1 MGRNLQR
8 RLSRKLP
15 GGLAACGIGLMLW
28 GCATGPEL
36 ADLRQPPSPHL
47 SPEAPPG
54 VTDGR
59 AAFRHRFCQALA
71 ARDAGAAGLDCESW
85 LHRMDDEP
93 AEARGVSAAMPVAL
107 EVLLVTGAFSECFGE
122 HARPFHSASKELEG
136 GSFRF
141 STVVVGGRS
150 GAEHNAAQIAAY
162 FDEHPPEAGR
172 ELVMIGYSKGTTDI
186 LQFLVD
192 YPAQAEAVDAVVSVA
207 GAVYGS
213 PLADFFDG
221 PYHLLF
227 SHLPMNLC
235 GKGDSGVVHSLR
247 TDLRRQWLEDNAL
260 PGNTRYYSLA
270 AFTTR
275 DRLARSLLPSWEMLL
290 GHGDRNDGQLLPADA
305 IIPGSTV
312 LGYLN
317 ADHWAVAMEIEKELE
332 FWAHREFT
340 AAFPHAAL
348 LHAILDQVGADLAG
362 SRATVVG
369 PGSETE

>member
-1 MGRNLQR
+1 M
-8 RLSRKLP
+8 LSA
-15 GGLAACGIGLMLW
+15 GLAACSIGLIVW
-28 GCATGPEL
+28 GCATGPGLVEL
-36 ADLRQPPSPHL
+36 QRPPAPHL
-47 SPEAPPG
+47 SPGAPPG

-59 AAFRHRFCQALA
+59 AAFRQRFCAALA
-71 ARDAGAAGLDCESW
+71 ARDEAGAGLDCASW
-85 LHRMDDEP
+85 LHRIDDEP
-93 AEARGVSAAMPVAL
+93 GENRAASPEMPVAL
-107 EVLLVTGAFSECFGE
+107 EVLFVTGAFSECFGE
-122 HARPFHSASKELEG
+122 HARPFNSAIKELEG
-136 GSFRF
+136 GPLRF

-150 GAEHNAAQIAAY
+150 SAEHNAAQIAAY

-192 YPAQAEAVDAVVSVA
+192 YPAQAEAVDAVVSIA

-213 PLADFFDG
+213 PLADLFDG

-247 TDLRRQWLEDNAL
+247 TDLRRQWLQDQAL
-260 PGNTRYYSLA
+260 PGSTRYYSLA

-275 DRLARSLLPSWEMLL
+275 DRLARSLVPSWEILL
-290 GHGDRNDGQLLPADA
+290 GHGERNDGQLLPADA

-340 AAFPHAAL
+340 AAFPQAAL
-348 LHAILDQVGADLAG
+348 LHAILDQVGSDLAG
-362 SRATVVG
+362 SRATVAE
-369 PGSETE
+369 PGRETE

>member
-1 MGRNLQR
+1 MSRNPHGRASKM
-8 RLSRKLP
+8 LST
-15 GGLAACGIGLMLW
+15 GLAACGIGLMLW

-36 ADLRQPPSPHL
+36 ADLQESPSPHL
-47 SPEAPPG
+47 SPDAPPG

-59 AAFRHRFCQALA
+59 AAFRHRFCEALA
-71 ARDAGAAGLDCESW
+71 AGEAGVAGLGCDIW
-85 LHRMDDEP
+85 LHRLDDEP
-93 AEARGVSAAMPVAL
+93 AGDQGVSLTQPVAM
-107 EVLLVTGAFSECFGE
+107 EILLVTGAFSECFGE
-122 HARPFHSASKELEG
+122 HARPFHSAIMELEG
-136 GSFRF
+136 GPYSF

-150 GAEHNAAQIAAY
+150 SAEHNAAQIAAY
-162 FDEHPPEAGR
+162 VEQHRPGGDR
-172 ELVMIGYSKGTTDI
+172 ELIMIGYSKGTTDI

-192 YPAQAEAVDAVVSVA
+192 YPAHAEAVDAVVSIA

-235 GKGDSGVVHSLR
+235 GEGDSGVVRSLR
-247 TDLRRQWLEDNAL
+247 TDLRRQWLEKNAL
-260 PGNTRYYSLA
+260 PGNVRYYSLA

-275 DRLARSLLPSWEMLL
+275 DRLARSLVPSWEMLL

-332 FWAHREFT
+332 FWAHRKFT
-340 AAFPHAAL
+340 PAFPHAAL
-348 LHAILDQVGADLAG
+348 LQAILDQVGADLAG
-362 SRATVVG
+362 SRTIVAR
-369 PGSETE
+369 PGRETE